1 MLRMI
6 IAMGLTRWRYIGMW
20 ASVLL
25 TVASIAVLAIN
36 GLSLGSTSP
45 AAYCWSFAS
54 RP

>member
-25 TVASIAVLAIN
+25 TVALGAKLF
-36 GLSLGSTSP
+36 GL
-45 AAYCWSFAS
+45 F
-54 RP
+54 